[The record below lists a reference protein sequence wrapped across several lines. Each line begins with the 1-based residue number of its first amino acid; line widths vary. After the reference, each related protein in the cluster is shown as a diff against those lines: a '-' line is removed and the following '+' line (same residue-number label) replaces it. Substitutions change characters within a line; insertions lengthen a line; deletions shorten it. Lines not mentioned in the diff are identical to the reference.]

1 MDFIGPEPPALTF
14 TTGQS
19 VGDIRCANVAIPDDS
34 IPQGERSFRISIG
47 DGGDSD
53 GGGEGV
59 RVNPNL
65 PSIDIVISLDL
76 DDGKKTLYRVDIWLE
91 YFRLLVYTHGN

>member
-1 MDFIGPEPPALTF
+1 MLSGSILSTHAEGVDFIGPEPPALTF
-14 TTGQS
+14 TAGQS
-19 VGDIRCANVAIPDDS
+19 VGDIQCANVAIPDDS

-53 GGGEGV
+53 GGDSDGGV

-76 DDGKKTLYRVDIWLE
+76 DDGEKTL
-91 YFRLLVYTHGN
+91 